1 MRHRV
6 IIALGSNNLQAVHI
20 QWASER
26 LNTFLEDCLLS
37 RTLWTADIK
46 GSGKMYMNRLA
57 CGWTELSSDVLQQT
71 LKQIEMETGRSQDRI
86 TIDLDL
92 LQYDGKRYHEKD
104 WQRPYVI
111 NILNDIL

>member
-1 MRHRV
+1 MSHRV
-6 IIALGSNNLQAVHI
+6 IIALGSNDRQAVHI

-26 LNTFLEDCLLS
+26 MRIFLDDCLLS
-37 RTLWTADIK
+37 RILWTPDIK
-46 GSGKMYMNRLA
+46 GTGKWYMNRLV
-57 CGWTELSSDVLQQT
+57 CGTTGLSEEALLRH
-71 LKQIEMETGRSQDRI
+71 LKEIEKTSGRTKERV

-92 LQYDGKRYHEKD
+92 LQYDDQRYHEKD